1 MNHFS
6 NSVRALKARFSQFAE
21 EITQGFTLPE
31 KKLVADLLWGLLKGG
46 KVFVSDIARAL
57 HERNTLDST
66 EVRLTNGIKTFNYAK
81 LDDAIAKRV
90 FSVFSEPYSLCIDES
105 DIGKEQSTKLES
117 LCQVRDGSK
126 SGDVLHTGYHMTGLG
141 AVGGSRKNIMVLKLD
156 IWSSTAKGFLSS
168 NSQTQEIIKNT
179 AFLIGEK
186 HFEMSL
192 DRGYDDAEMMNFL
205 DKYGLFYC
213 IRAKSNRKYDY
224 RGKKCNI
231 EELAGKLKGK
241 YVQSFTDSD
250 GNHREVKCTGISVSH
265 QDLDHD
271 VMLVMERFSETDV
284 RFYITNRVDTTRK
297 GVMDAIRLYRK
308 RWRIE
313 EVFRF
318 AKQEFRLEKYLVRSM
333 NAMNVLSSIVALAVN
348 FITEIIMRKDS
359 LYQVCRQCYPKFLSQ
374 QRKEEAFISR
384 DRFAL
389 ELYHIG
395 TGLRYIMGHAERRPE
410 TKRRIRRKLAEQL
423 TIFNS

>member
-1 MNHFS
+1 MPGHF
-6 NSVRALKARFSQFAE
+6 
-21 EITQGFTLPE
+21 I
-31 KKLVADLLWGLLKGG
+31 
-46 KVFVSDIARAL
+46 
-57 HERNTLDST
+57 
-66 EVRLTNGIKTFNYAK
+66 
-81 LDDAIAKRV
+81 
-90 FSVFSEPYSLCIDES
+90 
-105 DIGKEQSTKLES
+105 
-117 LCQVRDGSK
+117 
-126 SGDVLHTGYHMTGLG
+126 
-141 AVGGSRKNIMVLKLD
+141 
-156 IWSSTAKGFLSS
+156 
-168 NSQTQEIIKNT
+168 
-179 AFLIGEK
+179 
-186 HFEMSL
+186 
-192 DRGYDDAEMMNFL
+192 
-205 DKYGLFYC
+205 
-213 IRAKSNRKYDY
+213 YDY

-241 YVQSFTDSD
+241 YIQSFTDSD

-271 VMLVMERFSETDV
+271 VMLVMERFSEIDV

-348 FITEIIMRKDS
+348 FITEIIMRK
-359 LYQVCRQCYPKFLSQ
+359 
-374 QRKEEAFISR
+374 EEAFISR

-395 TGLRYIMGHAERRPE
+395 TGLRYIMGHAEKRPE